1 MKKML
6 PFALAMLLLFA
17 CHPLSAGYTQKLLV
31 QVFDQDYR
39 PVEGAQVY
47 VEHQINSVV
56 GDAKTKPVS
65 TMANGTAEI
74 SFTDWEEL
82 AGQTKYTY
90 VLYMKYG
97 NEVESATLTVTDTST
112 VRVYSM
118 QVKAYYAFVSVH
130 DQLGKPLAASVT
142 IGNTTRKTDTGGMAR
157 FQLPPGKYT
166 VKAENNG
173 AVRSS
178 DLNLDKDQNVE
189 MEFPLYTVKFTVTD
203 DYNRPLAARV
213 DLGGATKN
221 TSADGIVIFE
231 NVSNEQPNATVRN
244 NESFRKLQL
253 NLKQGSS
260 IVVVF
265 DLTKP
270 IIQEL
275 HHTIQ
280 KTGEAVINAY
290 VQEPGA
296 SASGISGVSITYEV
310 GGVTTSAQAYTVG
323 YNSFEAKI
331 PVVPRETLVKYTV
344 KATDK
349 AGNAGFASGTYT
361 IALERKNVE
370 LKTDNGFFGIALGWE
385 NVAIGLVA
393 LGIAGYGVLHYRKR
407 QQHEKDLENDV
418 GIGVPPQTPFS
429 QPPGVPPAS
438 PPRVP

>member
-6 PFALAMLLLFA
+6 LFALAMLLFA
-17 CHPLSAGYTQKLLV
+17 SHCLSAGYTQKLLV

-47 VEHQINSVV
+47 VEHQVNSVV

-65 TMANGTAEI
+65 TKANGTADI

-82 AGQTKYTY
+82 SGQTKYTY
-90 VLYMKYG
+90 TLYTKYG
-97 NEVESATLTVTDTST
+97 SEVESAVLTVTDTSA

-118 QVKAYYAFVSVH
+118 QVKAHYAFVSVH
-130 DQLGKPLAASVT
+130 DQKGKPLAASVT
-142 IGNTTRKTDTGGMAR
+142 VGNTTRKTDVGGMAR

-166 VKAENNG
+166 AKAEING
-173 AVRSS
+173 AVRNR
-178 DLNLDKDQNVE
+178 DLSLDKDQNIE
-189 MEFPLYTVKFTVTD
+189 IEFPLYTVKITVID
-203 DYNRPLAARV
+203 DYKRPLAAQV
-213 DLGGATKN
+213 DLDGAAKN
-221 TSADGIVIFE
+221 TSADGIAVFE
-231 NVSNEQPNATVRN
+231 NVSNEQPKVTVRY
-244 NESFRKLQL
+244 NESFRKLQP
-253 NLKQGSS
+253 NLKQESS
-260 IVVVF
+260 MLVVF

-270 IIQEL
+270 VIQEL
-275 HHTIQ
+275 HHSIQ
-280 KTGEAVINAY
+280 KNGEAVINAY

-310 GGVTTSAQAYTVG
+310 GGVTTSVPAYTVG

-370 LKTDNGFFGIALGWE
+370 LKKDNGFFGITLGWE
-385 NVAIGLVA
+385 TIVVGLVA
-393 LGIAGYGVLHYRKR
+393 FGIVGYGVLYYRKR
-407 QQHEKDLENDV
+407 QQHEKDLEDE
-418 GIGVPPQTPFS
+418 IGVEVPPQSPYS
-429 QPPGVPPAS
+429 QPPVNPPTL
-438 PPRVP
+438 PPQA